1 MKDIQKFDYSVN
13 LLRSLIWQY
22 DNTANLRGILE
33 KSQEWHTVNQQG
45 FWENWL
51 TDVFDLRTAN
61 EFGLSVWSI
70 ILGQSLYTN
79 FVPTSTG
86 PSWGFGVDNLN
97 FENGNFANQGGTNI
111 YSLSISRLLLQLR
124 YFQLTSSGTLPE
136 TNRMLKYLFADY
148 GDAYVVD
155 NQDMTITYMFD
166 FAIPAE
172 MSYIFNNIDILP
184 RPACV
189 KASFVG
195 L

>member
-1 MKDIQKFDYSVN
+1 MNIQTFDFSVN
-13 LLRSLIWQY
+13 LLRALIWQY
-22 DNTANLRGILE
+22 DNTTNLRGILE
-33 KSQEWHTVNQQG
+33 KTQAWYDENQKG
-45 FWENWL
+45 FWEDWI

-86 PSWGFGVDNLN
+86 PSWGFGEDNLN
-97 FENGNFANQGGTNI
+97 FENGNFANLGGSNT
-111 YSLSISRLLLQLR
+111 YSLEISRLLLQLR

-136 TNRMLKYLFADY
+136 TNRMLKYLFVDY

-172 MSYIFNNIDILP
+172 MSYMFNNIDILP
-184 RPACV
+184 RPAGV
-189 KASFVG
+189 KAEIVG